1 MTSKHTPGPWWRD
14 DSGFVA
20 AGSGESYVTIA
31 DFDCSDLD
39 ICEREANK
47 ALALEA
53 PAMVAA
59 LKEARQWIA
68 KGVADGAY
76 NGCAAPLA
84 PNRWLERAAAILSR
98 IDGAGEALPDA
109 PAPVVAALVAFVLQK
124 GLEGDDVE
132 QYTLDCA
139 RDTVTELEST
149 GQLETAKAFAQAMA
163 DHIEQEPEAWPKA

>member
-59 LKEARQWIA
+59 LRQVVNLAELHIAERSATPEEEEDFLSCAYLVNAR
-68 KGVADGAY
+68 
-76 NGCAAPLA
+76 
-84 PNRWLERAAAILSR
+84 AILSR
-98 IDGAGEALPDA
+98 ID
-109 PAPVVAALVAFVLQK
+109 VAAYLKDGNTISGPRPRNV
-124 GLEGDDVE
+124 
-132 QYTLDCA
+132 Y
-139 RDTVTELEST
+139 
-149 GQLETAKAFAQAMA
+149 
-163 DHIEQEPEAWPKA
+163 